1 MEETRL
7 AWLAGIIDGEGCLTI
22 FRRTRKDRRGVKYM
36 SPAANVTITN
46 TSVEMISACRE
57 ILDALSVKYTL
68 NDPHRGSC
76 YAKKPLVRISVRN
89 YGSMQVLLK
98 AILPYMV
105 AKRFQAEKVMEFARR
120 AMAKGFDKESK
131 LMFLDAVSSR
141 NQSSRSLRDCTQ
153 GLASASEDTVR
164 PAW

>member
-22 FRRTRKDRRGVKYM
+22 FRRTYTDRHGVKRM

-46 TSVEMISACRE
+46 TSVEMISACRV
-57 ILDALSVKYTL
+57 ILEALGVKYMI

-89 YGSMQVLLK
+89 YGSIQVLLK
-98 AILPYMV
+98 AILPYLV
-105 AKRFQAEKVMEFARR
+105 AKKFQAEKVLEFAQR
-120 AMAKGFDKESK
+120 ALTKGFDLQSRQ
-131 LMFLDAVSSR
+131 LFLEAVSSR
-141 NQSSRSLRDCTQ
+141 NQSQ
-153 GLASASEDTVR
+153 APSETTR
-164 PAW
+164 RAFATSE